1 MARDRKRICLALS
14 NVGAEDAIIK
24 VVNNKFSNVYE
35 IAENVRSKEALITA
49 INKEKFDVL
58 ILREDLTGNTD
69 LIELFKQIRSDNND
83 LQIIFLMNNRENGDP
98 FYVELF
104 LFNIY
109 DFVVLPN
116 IKLDDIF
123 DFLAKPRKFNE
134 VIRFLPVRAER
145 IRNLIV
151 EANNDLKSPE
161 KVNEDDDIDE
171 IFTVNIK
178 SKPQNQ
184 PNQNNNIT
192 ASEYYKRQQS
202 KPDYQPVMN
211 PEPIVEKPT
220 LQPQP
225 SIATPDVTP
234 IVEETIQPKIE
245 FPTISKPLSIENT
258 INNMEEDDA

>member
-24 VVNNKFSNVYE
+24 VVNNKFSNIYE

-98 FYVELF
+98 FYIELF

-161 KVNEDDDIDE
+161 KVI
-171 IFTVNIK
+171 
-178 SKPQNQ
+178 S
-184 PNQNNNIT
+184 
-192 ASEYYKRQQS
+192 SEYL
-202 KPDYQPVMN
+202 V
-211 PEPIVEKPT
+211 
-220 LQPQP
+220 
-225 SIATPDVTP
+225 
-234 IVEETIQPKIE
+234 
-245 FPTISKPLSIENT
+245 
-258 INNMEEDDA
+258 